1 MLYKIQKGTVEY
13 GADVILDNIDFEI
26 KNKNN
31 IRFTNRKYFRQDMMA
46 MRILQSLKQAI

>member
-26 KNKNN
+26 KNKNEKFVFDVDTSN
-31 IRFTNRKYFRQDMMA
+31 ELIFC
-46 MRILQSLKQAI
+46 

>member
-26 KNKNN
+26 KNKNEKN
-31 IRFTNRKYFRQDMMA
+31 ISACNCNHDDTRC
-46 MRILQSLKQAI
+46 LC